1 MAKRIKV
8 DKYPG
13 VYYREETRISGKG
26 TEKVYYIVFK
36 KDGVTRE
43 EKVGRQYADNMTPAK
58 ASHIRS
64 ERIENKRKSPKEI
77 RLERKQQKANSR
89 VTLEFLYEEYKK
101 MFPEKKN
108 LGTLDGFMRNHLNKI
123 KTLEVVDI
131 TTRHVEDVKELAYR
145 KSLSDQTVHHIL
157 ALIKLLV
164 NFGEKYG
171 YAAKPASS
179 QLRFNMPRVDNKK
192 TENMTDAQLAAY
204 LKALDE
210 EADQNA
216 ANCLRLALYTG
227 MRRTALF
234 NLKWSDIDFES
245 GMITLRGEV
254 AKKGKTDVI
263 PLSQA
268 ARELLLSEAAHKK
281 SKEYVFPG
289 IDGGPRKEMRRVAQR
304 VREKAGLP
312 KDFRPMHGLRHTF
325 ASKLISS
332 GKIGLATLQK
342 LLTHENPS
350 MTNRYAHL
358 EDEAMKRAASIA
370 DEIFSNGGKN
380 GN

>member
-1 MAKRIKV
+1 
-8 DKYPG
+8 
-13 VYYREETRISGKG
+13 
-26 TEKVYYIVFK
+26 
-36 KDGVTRE
+36 
-43 EKVGRQYADNMTPAK
+43 
-58 ASHIRS
+58 
-64 ERIENKRKSPKEI
+64 
-77 RLERKQQKANSR
+77 
-89 VTLEFLYEEYKK
+89 
-101 MFPEKKN
+101 
-108 LGTLDGFMRNHLNKI
+108 
-123 KTLEVVDI
+123 
-131 TTRHVEDVKELAYR
+131 
-145 KSLSDQTVHHIL
+145 
-157 ALIKLLV
+157 
-164 NFGEKYG
+164 
-171 YAAKPASS
+171 
-179 QLRFNMPRVDNKK
+179 
-192 TENMTDAQLAAY
+192 MTDAQLTAY

-263 PLSQA
+263 PLSQS
-268 ARELLLSEAAHKK
+268 ARMLLMHEAEHKK
-281 SKEYVFPG
+281 STEYVFPG
-289 IDGGPRKEMRRVAQR
+289 IDGGPRKELRRVAQR

-358 EDEAMKRAASIA
+358 EDEAMKRAASIT
-370 DEIFSNGGKN
+370 DEIFVKDRNI
-380 GN
+380 

>member
-1 MAKRIKV
+1 MAKRINV

-13 VYYREETRISGKG
+13 VYYREESRISGKG
-26 TEKVYYIVFK
+26 IEKVYYIVFK

-58 ASHIRS
+58 VSHIRS

-77 RLERKQQKANSR
+77 RLEKSSKKANSR
-89 VTLEFLYEEYKK
+89 VTLELLYEEYKK
-101 MFPEKKN
+101 MLPDKKN
-108 LGTLDGFMRNHLNKI
+108 LGTLDDFMRKHLNKI

-145 KSLSDQTVHHIL
+145 KNLSDQTVHHIL

-179 QLRFNMPRVDNKK
+179 QLRFNMPRVNNKK

-227 MRRTALF
+227 MRRTSLF

-254 AKKGKTDVI
+254 SKKGKTDVI

-268 ARELLLSEAAHKK
+268 ARELLLSEAEYKK
-281 SKEYVFPG
+281 
-289 IDGGPRKEMRRVAQR
+289 
-304 VREKAGLP
+304 
-312 KDFRPMHGLRHTF
+312 
-325 ASKLISS
+325 
-332 GKIGLATLQK
+332 
-342 LLTHENPS
+342 
-350 MTNRYAHL
+350 
-358 EDEAMKRAASIA
+358 
-370 DEIFSNGGKN
+370 
-380 GN
+380 